1 MIPHATVTEIRRLL
15 AETSLS
21 QRKIAA
27 LAGVSRG
34 TVSAINAGKPFDS
47 DMPPGEDWEEPTG
60 PAVRC
65 PGCGG
70 LVYMP
75 CQLCRM
81 RKLIANSAGRT
92 PQDRT
97 APRRDAF
104 EPIDMDLRPDHRARY
119 EEVRAWRRE
128 NSDCLVGEGIEP

>member
-1 MIPHATVTEIRRLL
+1 MIQHETVNEIRRLL

-21 QRKIAA
+21 KRKIAR
-27 LAGVSRG
+27 LSGVSRG
-34 TVSAINAGKPFDS
+34 TVLEIASGRRPDYDALLA
-47 DMPPGEDWEEPTG
+47 GEDWEEPTG

-70 LVYMP
+70 LVCMP

-81 RKLIANSAGRT
+81 RKLIANRGR
-92 PQDRT
+92 R
-97 APRRDAF
+97 APRKDPF
-104 EPIDMDLRPDHRARY
+104 EPIELNLRPDHRARY

-128 NSDCLVGEGIEP
+128 NNDCLVGEGTEP